1 MAAEGASELIK
12 MVALLGSAVIA
23 VPLFKRLGL
32 GSVLGYLAA
41 GLVIGP
47 FGLKLFD
54 DPQAIIHIA
63 ELGVVMFLFII
74 GLEMN
79 PSHLWALRRQIF
91 GLGSLQVVLAA
102 LILTLVG
109 MAFGFSW
116 QIAFVSASGFVL
128 TSTAIVMQVL
138 GERNELGSRGGQRMV
153 SILLF
158 EDLLIVPL
166 LAIVSFLAPHDPA
179 HAAETGSVWLKL
191 GMAALSVAALVA
203 AGLWLLNPLFR
214 ILAKSKAREV
224 MTAAALLVV
233 LGAALLMEEGGLS
246 MAMGAFVAG
255 VLLSESSFRHQ
266 LEADI
271 EPFRGLL
278 LGLFFLGV
286 GMALDLNVV
295 AQNWQIIV
303 SGVLALMAAKAAV
316 IYCVARAAKSSRA
329 EAAER
334 AVMMAQGGEFAF
346 VLFSAAFSQ
355 KVIDATVNAN
365 MTAIV
370 VLSMA
375 LTPLF
380 LILHG
385 KYLAPHLK
393 QQGAEREDDTIHE
406 QKAVIVVGMGRFG
419 QITTD
424 ILRMCGYPLTI
435 IDKDP
440 VMVDGMNKYGIKT
453 YFGDASRPELL
464 YTAGIEKAQLLVV
477 TINNP
482 EQTLHIVEFARKVN
496 PDLKII
502 ARAYDRIHTFKLHQ
516 TGVDAAIRETFDSA
530 VRTGRTALEVLG
542 MKKGRA
548 DEISRFYFHRDRARV
563 AKMAPLYN
571 PTDAIFQ
578 NEEMLNVAK
587 QEDAETTALI
597 QALMR
602 GEVVEWP
609 DEDETAW
616 LSENTAGEKT

>member
-1 MAAEGASELIK
+1 MVAEGASELIK

-91 GLGSLQVVLAA
+91 GLGRLQVVLAA

-138 GERNELGSRGGQRMV
+138 GERNELASRGGQRMV

-166 LAIVSFLAPHDPA
+166 LAIVSFLAPHDPT

-278 LGLFFLGV
+278 LGLFFLVV

-346 VLFSAAFSQ
+346 MLFSAAFSQ

-385 KYLAPHLK
+385 KYLAPRLK
-393 QQGAEREDDTIHE
+393 QQGAEREDDAIHE

-464 YTAGIEKAQLLVV
+464 FTAGIEKAQLLVV
-477 TINNP
+477 AINNP

-502 ARAYDRIHTFKLHQ
+502 ARAYDRIHTFKLHR

-542 MKKGRA
+542 MEKGKA

-609 DEDETAW
+609 DEDEAV
-616 LSENTAGEKT
+616 

>member
-1 MAAEGASELIK
+1 MAAEDAGELIK

-91 GLGSLQVVLAA
+91 GLGSLQVILAA
-102 LILTLVG
+102 LMLTLVG
-109 MAFGFSW
+109 ILGFDAPW
-116 QIAFVSASGFVL
+116 QVAFVCASGFVL

-138 GERNELGSRGGQRMV
+138 GERNELTSRGGQRMV

-166 LAIVSFLAPHDPA
+166 LAIVSFLTPHDPA

-191 GMAALSVAALVA
+191 GMAALSLTALVA

-385 KYLAPHLK
+385 KYLAPRLK
-393 QQGAEREDDTIHE
+393 QQGAERENDEIHE

-464 YTAGIEKAQLLVV
+464 FTAGIEKAQLLVV
-477 TINNP
+477 AINNP

-502 ARAYDRIHTFKLHQ
+502 ARAYDRIHTFKLHR

-542 MKKGRA
+542 MEKGKA
-548 DEISRFYFHRDRARV
+548 DEISRFYFHRDRSRV

-587 QEDAETTALI
+587 QEDAETTAMM

-609 DEDETAW
+609 DEDEA
-616 LSENTAGEKT
+616 S

>member
-1 MAAEGASELIK
+1 
-12 MVALLGSAVIA
+12 
-23 VPLFKRLGL
+23 
-32 GSVLGYLAA
+32 
-41 GLVIGP
+41 
-47 FGLKLFD
+47 
-54 DPQAIIHIA
+54 
-63 ELGVVMFLFII
+63 
-74 GLEMN
+74 
-79 PSHLWALRRQIF
+79 
-91 GLGSLQVVLAA
+91 
-102 LILTLVG
+102 
-109 MAFGFSW
+109 
-116 QIAFVSASGFVL
+116 
-128 TSTAIVMQVL
+128 
-138 GERNELGSRGGQRMV
+138 
-153 SILLF
+153 
-158 EDLLIVPL
+158 
-166 LAIVSFLAPHDPA
+166 
-179 HAAETGSVWLKL
+179 
-191 GMAALSVAALVA
+191 
-203 AGLWLLNPLFR
+203 
-214 ILAKSKAREV
+214 
-224 MTAAALLVV
+224 
-233 LGAALLMEEGGLS
+233 
-246 MAMGAFVAG
+246 
-255 VLLSESSFRHQ
+255 
-266 LEADI
+266 
-271 EPFRGLL
+271 
-278 LGLFFLGV
+278 
-286 GMALDLNVV
+286 
-295 AQNWQIIV
+295 
-303 SGVLALMAAKAAV
+303 MAAKAAV

-385 KYLAPHLK
+385 KYLAPRLK

-571 PTDAIFQ
+571 PTDTIFQ

-597 QALMR
+597 QALMH